1 MRSPPGSHMLCG
13 QEAKQLMQAEDEVR
27 AASVK
32 FYAALNRMLNGD
44 PGSLTDI
51 WSHGASVTAM
61 HPIGGREIGW
71 DQVRKSFEQVAKLT
85 SAGQVRLSDQ
95 IIQVAGD
102 VAYELGVERA
112 R

>member
-1 MRSPPGSHMLCG
+1 
-13 QEAKQLMQAEDEVR
+13 
-27 AASVK
+27 
-32 FYAALNRMLNGD
+32 
-44 PGSLTDI
+44 
-51 WSHGASVTAM
+51 
-61 HPIGGREIGW
+61 
-71 DQVRKSFEQVAKLT
+71 VAKLT